1 MGRQVPVRFEDRNKR
16 AKDRERRLA
25 ELRVRLQETA
35 DEIRTAR
42 GWTRCL
48 RTAAQFPGES
58 WANILLISSRIP
70 DATLVKGYEAW
81 RALGRQVRRDE
92 KGIEIFSAPRRRK
105 GNDDR
110 RDGEQTH
117 SWRDAQR
124 VTYVWDLSQ
133 TTGQPLPALTAIPS
147 RSGELPPGLWE
158 CLCWLARREGFAVER
173 EPGCPADGTMSW
185 AARRIRILP
194 DLAIDQ
200 AVWALAHQLGHVL
213 LHNTGAALPGSTTSG
228 CQGVRKAEADSVAFI
243 TCARYGVR
251 LEHAFSSPQSWAG
264 SDPRA
269 QPGAVIL
276 AVGERITTAA
286 AEISG
291 YLDRHLAGSTAG
303 QVTRAQPEPAALTA
317 PLPAA
322 APPPEPDAGIEA
334 VLLDAEAFYTGQL
347 ASSWAPGYLHQRG
360 ITAAVA
366 GEWHIGYAPPGWTA
380 LTTYLRGRG
389 HPDKEI
395 QAAGLARVCS
405 RGTLIDHFRDRVML
419 PVHDEYGKLAGFI
432 GRARPGAGPDV
443 PKYLNSPA
451 TSTYKKG
458 DLLFGLSQVRAHLAR
473 GAVPVIVEGPFD
485 AIAVSSADPGHY
497 VGLAPC
503 GTALTNR
510 QAAALAHTADLRQ
523 TGGLVA
529 FDDDTAGR
537 KAAIRA
543 YHILRG
549 FSDLLQSVRLLPGKD
564 PADILET
571 VGAPALRAILRDRTQ
586 PLSAVVIDAHID
598 PWERRLRDPEGPLL
612 AMRSLA
618 TVIASLLPPEAVQA
632 IRRITG
638 DKELI
643 VLDEQMRPVTNPELP
658 ELARA
663 LPADSAYQIA
673 RTAERLGFTDYSD
686 VLAEVA
692 NAVTRKAARP
702 KAVRP
707 NVAPRLSDASFPH
720 KPPVTQRRDEPQLYG
735 SSRQAPARTRRGRS
749 TYYLPERSHHLGQGL
764 PSVITPSIQCK
775 TVRAPCRI
783 FALCWVA
790 WGSGSLRA
798 DHLLGRGISPR
809 PEGCRSFM
817 RVPCGGGCRPRRGA
831 AQPRAAWRRLCLP
844 AS

>member
-1 MGRQVPVRFEDRNKR
+1 MMGRQVLAGSEDWHKR
-16 AKDRERRLA
+16 AGDRERRLA

-35 DEIRTAR
+35 AEIRTAR

-81 RALGRQVRRDE
+81 RAVGRQVRRDE
-92 KGIEIFSAPRRRK
+92 KGIEIFSAPRRQT
-105 GNDDR
+105 GNGDR
-110 RDGEQTH
+110 GDGEQTR
-117 SWRDAQR
+117 SLRDAQR
-124 VTYVWDLSQ
+124 VAYVWDLSQ
-133 TTGQPLPALTAIPS
+133 TTGQPLQAQTAIPS
-147 RSGELPPGLWE
+147 PPGELPPGLQD
-158 CLCWLARREGFAVER
+158 CLCWLARREGFAVEC
-173 EPGCPADGTMSW
+173 EPGCPADGVTSW
-185 AARRIRILP
+185 AARRTRILP

-213 LHNTGAALPGSTTSG
+213 LHNAGAALPGSTTSG

-251 LEHAFSSPQSWAG
+251 IEHAFSSPQSWAG

-286 AEISG
+286 AKISG

-317 PLPAA
+317 SLPAA
-322 APPPEPDAGIEA
+322 TPPPEPDAGIEA
-334 VLLDAEAFYTGQL
+334 VLLDAEAFYTSQL
-347 ASSWAPGYLHQRG
+347 AGSWAPGYLRQRG

-366 GEWHIGYAPPGWTA
+366 GEWRIGYASRGWTA

-389 HPDKEI
+389 HPDDAI

-419 PVHDEYGKLAGFI
+419 PVYDEHGKLAGFI
-432 GRARPGAGPDV
+432 GRARPGAAPDV

-451 TSTYKKG
+451 TSTYNKG
-458 DLLFGLSQVRAHLAR
+458 DLLFGLSQGRPHLAR

-485 AIAVSSADPGHY
+485 AIAVSSADPGHH

-510 QAAALAHTADLRQ
+510 QAAALADAADLRR
-523 TGGLVA
+523 TSILVV

-543 YHILRG
+543 YRILRG
-549 FSDLLQSVRLLPGKD
+549 FSDRLQSATLPGKD
-564 PADILET
+564 PAEILEAA
-571 VGAPALRAILRDRTQ
+571 GAPALRAILRDGAQ

-612 AMRSLA
+612 AMRSVA
-618 TVIASLLPPEAVQA
+618 TAIAGLLPPEAVQA

-638 DKELI
+638 DKELV

-658 ELARA
+658 KLARA
-663 LPADSAYQIA
+663 IPADTAYQIA

-686 VLAEVA
+686 VLAEVV
-692 NAVTRKAARP
+692 NTVTRKAARP
-702 KAVRP
+702 KAVRR
-707 NVAPRLSDASFPH
+707 NVAPRLADASFPH
-720 KPPVTQRRDEPQLYG
+720 KTLVTPCRDEPQLY
-735 SSRQAPARTRRGRS
+735 SSSGQVLTRSRRERS
-749 TYYLPERSHHLGQGL
+749 TYYLPKRSHHLGQGL
-764 PSVITPSIQCK
+764 PSVITLS
-775 TVRAPCRI
+775 
-783 FALCWVA
+783 
-790 WGSGSLRA
+790 
-798 DHLLGRGISPR
+798 
-809 PEGCRSFM
+809 
-817 RVPCGGGCRPRRGA
+817 
-831 AQPRAAWRRLCLP
+831 AQ
-844 AS
+844 

>member
-1 MGRQVPVRFEDRNKR
+1 MGRQVPVRSEDRNKR
-16 AKDRERRLA
+16 AKDHERRLA

-35 DEIRTAR
+35 DAIRTAR

-173 EPGCPADGTMSW
+173 EPGCPADGATSW
-185 AARRIRILP
+185 AARRIGILP

-213 LHNTGAALPGSTTSG
+213 LHNTGAALAGSTTSG

-251 LEHAFSSPQSWAG
+251 IEHALSSPQTWAG

-286 AEISG
+286 AKISG
-291 YLDRHLAGSTAG
+291 YLDRHLAGSTVG
-303 QVTRAQPEPAALTA
+303 QVTLAQTEPPTLIAV
-317 PLPAA
+317 LPAA
-322 APPPEPDAGIEA
+322 APPPEPDVGIEA

-366 GEWHIGYAPPGWTA
+366 GEWRIGYAPRGWTA
-380 LTTYLRGRG
+380 LTAYLRGRG

-405 RGTLIDHFRDRVML
+405 RGTLIDHFRDRVIL
-419 PVHDEYGKLAGFI
+419 PVRDRHGKLAGFI
-432 GRARPGAGPDV
+432 GRTRPGAAPDV

-451 TSTYKKG
+451 TSTYQKG

-510 QAAALAHTADLRQ
+510 QATALADAADLRR
-523 TGGLVA
+523 TGILVA

-543 YHILRG
+543 YHILRD
-549 FSDLLQSVRLLPGKD
+549 FSDRLQSVTLPGKD
-564 PADILET
+564 PAEILEAA
-571 VGAPALRAILRDRTQ
+571 GAPALRAILRDGAH

-598 PWERRLRDPEGPLL
+598 PWKRRLRDPEGPLL

-618 TVIASLLPPEAVQA
+618 TAIADLLPPEAVQA

-643 VLDEQMRPVTNPELP
+643 VLDEQMRPVTDPELP

-663 LPADSAYQIA
+663 LPADTAYQIT

-692 NAVTRKAARP
+692 NAVTRKAVRP
-702 KAVRP
+702 KAIRRDT
-707 NVAPRLSDASFPH
+707 APRLADASFPH
-720 KPPVTQRRDEPQLYG
+720 KTPVTQCRDEPQRY
-735 SSRQAPARTRRGRS
+735 SSSGQAPARSRRERS
-749 TYYLPERSHHLGQGL
+749 SYYLPKHFYQLGQGL
-764 PSVITPSIQCK
+764 PSVITPPAQCK
-775 TVRAPCRI
+775 TVRAERRI
-783 FALCWVA
+783 RSPPRELHRSMRLDADYPVM
-790 WGSGSLRA
+790 RA
-798 DHLLGRGISPR
+798 PPGMAI
-809 PEGCRSFM
+809 EC
-817 RVPCGGGCRPRRGA
+817 
-831 AQPRAAWRRLCLP
+831 
-844 AS
+844 